1 MTTFDPYAENYI
13 TLTSID
19 TGKTYDISSLV
30 SDIQYTTVLGGQPG
44 KLVFTLQKDPNGILN
59 IQNGSLVQFIRGGKG
74 VFYGYVFTMG
84 TDATDIYKITCY
96 DQLRYLK
103 NEETILTKDMTVEE
117 VFEKLCVLHQ
127 IRNYRVITPT
137 KFTCPSYLH
146 DKKSLYQI
154 LEHQIQQADIANG
167 KQYFIRDN
175 FGTLEFNE
183 IGNCKTDVVL
193 GKKAL
198 LMSYQFE
205 ISIDKD
211 SYNQIKIIKDN
222 KEAKKREVY
231 QVFDST
237 TQKRWGF
244 LQKLV
249 KAEENQNSAQ
259 IEQLANNLLKLH
271 NRETR
276 SLKLTSLGV
285 QGLYAGSGFSLNL
298 PKLKTSNNDQYLNMW
313 ILSATHN
320 FRKNFHTMDLEVFIP

>member
-1 MTTFDPYAENYI
+1 MKTFNPYAKNLI
-13 TLTSID
+13 TCTSID

-30 SDIQYTTVLGGQPG
+30 GDIQYTTILGGQPG
-44 KLVFTLQKDPNGILN
+44 KLVFTLQKDPKGILN
-59 IQNGSLVQFIRGGKG
+59 IQNGSIVQFIRDGEG

-84 TDATDIYKITCY
+84 TDATDVYKVTCF

-103 NEETILTKDMTVEE
+103 NEETILTTGQTVSE

-127 IRNYRVITPT
+127 IRNYKVVTPT
-137 KFTCPSYLH
+137 SFVCPSYLH

-154 LEHQIQQADIANG
+154 LEHQIMQANIHDK

-183 IGNCKTDVVL
+183 IGNCKTDVVI
-193 GKKAL
+193 GDKSL

-211 SYNQIKIIKDN
+211 SYNQIKIVKDN
-222 KEAKKREVY
+222 KTTKKREVY
-231 QVFDST
+231 QVLDST
-237 TQKRWGF
+237 TQKRWGL

-249 KAEENQNSAQ
+249 KADENQNSAQ
-259 IEQLANNLLKLH
+259 IELLANNLLRLH

-276 SLKLTSLGV
+276 SLKLSALGV
-285 QGLYAGSGFSLNL
+285 QGINAGSGFSVNI
-298 PKLKTSNNDQYLNMW
+298 PKLRPSDSNEYLDMW
-313 ILSATHN
+313 AVSATHN
-320 FRKNFHTMDLEVFIP
+320 FKKDFHTMDLEVFIP